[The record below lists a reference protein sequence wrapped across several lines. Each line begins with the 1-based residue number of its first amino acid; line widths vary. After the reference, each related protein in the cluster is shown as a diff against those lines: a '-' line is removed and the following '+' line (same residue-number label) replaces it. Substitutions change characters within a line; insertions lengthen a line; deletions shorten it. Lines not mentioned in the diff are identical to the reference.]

1 MSSDGE
7 SSSSAAL
14 FSPRCLDRAAAYR
27 MLYTLKSHLQGGII
41 PETLVRHRGQAGTK
55 TDTHSLDRLSKCV
68 WMLFCKAWSVGK
80 MAADLRKTQV
90 SPSLQTWGRRHQSQ
104 VSTHTPVL
112 QILSVKHQQALS
124 PHHVELQVS
133 RLLQKR
139 SHEAQELLHVH
150 TRKRGTDNTDWNR
163 KCSIIIASITTTT
176 ASIINSSNIPTEEVE
191 SLTLIMWYRFQDFLF

>member
-1 MSSDGE
+1 M
-7 SSSSAAL
+7 
-14 FSPRCLDRAAAYR
+14 
-27 MLYTLKSHLQGGII
+27 
-41 PETLVRHRGQAGTK
+41 
-55 TDTHSLDRLSKCV
+55 
-68 WMLFCKAWSVGK
+68 
-80 MAADLRKTQV
+80 
-90 SPSLQTWGRRHQSQ
+90 
-104 VSTHTPVL
+104 
-112 QILSVKHQQALS
+112 KHQQALS

-163 KCSIIIASITTTT
+163 KCIIIIIIIIASITTTT